1 MRSFILVKPNEP
13 RIDKD
18 VEASLTYGINI
29 SDVTE
34 AGAGAVT
41 QVLAE
46 ANGVALVGQAVAD
59 GYILLA
65 KVSGG
70 VLGDANSVRFTWRLA
85 NGDADGR
92 TIFFRVFKR

>member
-13 RIDKD
+13 RIEKD
-18 VEASLTYGINI
+18 VEASLTYGIDI

-34 AGAGAVT
+34 VGAGAVS
-41 QVLAE
+41 QVA
-46 ANGVALVGQAVAD
+46 ADPTGVSITGQAVAD
-59 GYILLA
+59 GYVLLV

-70 VLGDANSVRFTWRLA
+70 QLGDANSVRFTWRLA

-92 TIFFRVFKR
+92 TIYFRVFKR